1 MSLSIIGGV
10 SLITLGITTAG
21 FGRWIIK
28 NRNITNTKTVS
39 DTIYTIFLLGV
50 ETLGFITCMLQH
62 MSNVYNMFKNK

>member
-28 NRNITNTKTVS
+28 NRNITNTKNIS

-50 ETLGFITCMLQH
+50 ETLGLITCMLQH